1 MGKRRTVVI
10 VGLLAIALAVVAY
23 LTYTSWKASAK
34 DRPTLM
40 YFRANL

>member
-1 MGKRRTVVI
+1 MKRTHALI
-10 VGLLAIALAVVAY
+10 VAGLLGLAVVAY
-23 LTYTSWKASAK
+23 LTYAFWPTSAE

>member
-1 MGKRRTVVI
+1 MGKRCTLIIVSLLTV
-10 VGLLAIALAVVAY
+10 ALAVVAY
-23 LTYTSWKASAK
+23 LTYTSWMPPAK